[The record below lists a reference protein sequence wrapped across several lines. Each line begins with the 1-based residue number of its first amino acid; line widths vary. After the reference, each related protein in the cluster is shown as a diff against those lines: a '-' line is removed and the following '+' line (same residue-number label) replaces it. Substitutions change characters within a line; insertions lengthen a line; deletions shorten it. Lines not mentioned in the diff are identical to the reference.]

1 MYEATGMRYR
11 GQRDGKE
18 KQEQRKGKERKEKGD
33 ENLGNVE
40 DVEMEYFL
48 GKQTVISIFFWEYCD
63 IILFKQVCANHFSIE
78 FFSNVKDQMFKY
90 WTLSSQQLML
100 FRISELGVWFI

>member
-48 GKQTVISIFFWEYCD
+48 GKQTVISIFF
-63 IILFKQVCANHFSIE
+63 
-78 FFSNVKDQMFKY
+78 
-90 WTLSSQQLML
+90 
-100 FRISELGVWFI
+100 

>member
-1 MYEATGMRYR
+1 M
-11 GQRDGKE
+11 KE
-18 KQEQRKGKERKEKGD
+18 QVWDTEDREMVKRNKNKGKERKEKGH

-48 GKQTVISIFFWEYCD
+48 GKQTVISIFFWKYCD

-78 FFSNVKDQMFKY
+78 IFSNVKDQMFKY
-90 WTLSSQQLML
+90 WTLSSQQSML
-100 FRISELGVWFI
+100 FGTSELGIWFI